1 MAIIKFS
8 LGVLGAITMA
18 IAAMLIAVAVG
29 LITWIGS
36 EDAVVIPEIH
46 LSPTNGMVLA
56 EDVDFL
62 FEESRFVPDLGTAS
76 LRIRSADDSPLF
88 AGITDRLTADRFL
101 DELMESPQYLL
112 AVTRNLSAQLRRANR
127 RLVTRNSDSAVVR
140 TGRMIVELSALMM
153 RHSADACSDACEV
166 PITQHDLADWVGT
179 TRESTARALAKFR
192 QAGFVTTSR
201 GSIVVLD
208 PVGLSRFV
216 AEY

>member
-8 LGVLGAITMA
+8 LGALGAVTVA
-18 IAAMLIAVAVG
+18 VAAMLIAVAIG

-46 LSPTNGMVLA
+46 LATTDGMVLA

-101 DELMESPQYLL
+101 GDGVDPRSQGFWLASAEGQVADLVWDIQPGDWTFVVAGSDGTLPSGIIIDGEVGAAPFRLAAGTVGALGVATGVAGGLL
-112 AVTRNLSAQLRRANR
+112 
-127 RLVTRNSDSAVVR
+127 LV
-140 TGRMIVELSALMM
+140 SALSLG
-153 RHSADACSDACEV
+153 RRRPSA
-166 PITQHDLADWVGT
+166 P
-179 TRESTARALAKFR
+179 TASRRIPAT
-192 QAGFVTTSR
+192 AGV
-201 GSIVVLD
+201 
-208 PVGLSRFV
+208 
-216 AEY
+216 